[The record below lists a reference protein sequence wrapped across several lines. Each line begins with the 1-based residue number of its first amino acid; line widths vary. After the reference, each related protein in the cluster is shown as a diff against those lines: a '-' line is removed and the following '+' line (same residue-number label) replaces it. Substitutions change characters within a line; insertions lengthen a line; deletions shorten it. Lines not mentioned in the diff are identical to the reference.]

1 MLRRLAPLALA
12 LAAALVGV
20 ALLRDRTTATASFAA
35 ETYHTAA
42 FGSGHSQT
50 TKMTWPATDP
60 VAVASFLLGYLPTT
74 PWLVGNESWVDG
86 GCATWGKVIL
96 GNHSDAAFQLH
107 AVSAPARPSGG
118 FDVAG
123 AERTFAGAARAALA
137 TAGPSDALE
146 THAALY
152 ADDLDA
158 YAARFDCG
166 GVAYKAVR
174 APAADG
180 TSFTYSLVVPVPDS
194 LAVVELVSANEPA
207 AVAETWP
214 LPRYSAALPPPG
226 HVVGSKFREL
236 PALTALAV
244 SYATA
249 DVDAAVAFYRDV
261 LGAETALDRAV
272 GGSRVA
278 MLRFPSDAPTRAVEV
293 HYVAHGSPDWDVGA
307 LEDGRT
313 AAHAAT
319 LVSET
324 SGFDQWMDGHIGHR
338 LGRSNVLD
346 GFLENARAAETPH
359 VLFTDYAS
367 SSDSWTD
374 YLYLVAPGGAAVQL
388 VGNLTAGG
396 PAEPLRA
403 FSTCEASG
411 GTVVDDRRAFELAE
425 ADKNYQLHPHYE
437 DAAKRIEASF
447 AWLGDCAS

>member
-35 ETYHTAA
+35 EAYHTAA

-50 TKMTWPATDP
+50 TKMAWPATDP
-60 VAVASFLLGYLPTT
+60 WPSRRSSWATCRRRPGSSAT
-74 PWLVGNESWVDG
+74 SWVDG

-96 GNHSDAAFQLH
+96 GNHSDAAFQLR
-107 AVSAPARPSGG
+107 VSAPAPSGG
-118 FDVAG
+118 FDVAET
-123 AERTFAGAARAALA
+123 ERTFAGAARAALA
-137 TAGPSDALE
+137 AAGPSDALE

-152 ADDLDA
+152 ADDLTRTRRA
-158 YAARFDCG
+158 STAGGSPTKSCAR
-166 GVAYKAVR
+166 R
-174 APAADG
+174 PPTAPPSPTRSSCPCRTRSSSSSSCPRTRPRRSRRPG
-180 TSFTYSLVVPVPDS
+180 PC
-194 LAVVELVSANEPA
+194 
-207 AVAETWP
+207 
-214 LPRYSAALPPPG
+214 RYSAALPPPG
-226 HVVGSKFREL
+226 HLVGSKFREL

-293 HYVAHGSPDWDVGA
+293 HYIAHGSPDWDVGA
-307 LEDGRT
+307 LEDARI
-313 AAHAAT
+313 AAHAAA

-374 YLYLVAPGGAAVQL
+374 ASTSSPRAA
-388 VGNLTAGG
+388 
-396 PAEPLRA
+396 
-403 FSTCEASG
+403 
-411 GTVVDDRRAFELAE
+411 RRCSSSAT
-425 ADKNYQLHPHYE
+425 
-437 DAAKRIEASF
+437 
-447 AWLGDCAS
+447 

>member
-1 MLRRLAPLALA
+1 
-12 LAAALVGV
+12 
-20 ALLRDRTTATASFAA
+20 
-35 ETYHTAA
+35 
-42 FGSGHSQT
+42 
-50 TKMTWPATDP
+50 
-60 VAVASFLLGYLPTT
+60 
-74 PWLVGNESWVDG
+74 
-86 GCATWGKVIL
+86 
-96 GNHSDAAFQLH
+96 
-107 AVSAPARPSGG
+107 VSAPARPSGG
-118 FDVAG
+118 FDVAET
-123 AERTFAGAARAALA
+123 ERTFAGAARAALA
-137 TAGPSDALE
+137 AAGPSDALE
-146 THAALY
+146 THASLY
-152 ADDLDA
+152 ADDLDV

-166 GVAYKAVR
+166 GVSYKVVR

-194 LAVVELVSANEPA
+194 FAVVELVSANAPA
-207 AVAETWP
+207 AYAETWP

-236 PALTALAV
+236 PALTALAA

-249 DVDAAVAFYRDV
+249 DVDKAVAFYRDV

-293 HYVAHGSPDWDVGA
+293 HYVAHGSPDWDVAA
-307 LEDGRT
+307 LEYGRT
-313 AAHAAT
+313 AAHAAA

-346 GFLENARAAETPH
+346 GFLERARAAETPH

-447 AWLGDCAS
+447 AWLEDCAS